1 MRYLLLSLASLLV
14 STVSFAEWQLI
25 NEDDP
30 TDDFD
35 IYVDFHNI
43 DKLSNG
49 RYQFSIKTSTLP
61 QSSVA
66 SYPMPLYKP
75 YTTAMQ
81 IIDCNNQTITTHS
94 QKIFAKIAPSASF
107 IDVLATFNSATASD
121 DDHRTRELSKVDV
134 ADTKLYKRLCSER
147 TS

>member
-1 MRYLLLSLASLLV
+1 MKHLILLLVSSLV
-14 STVSFAEWQLI
+14 STVSFAEWQLV

-30 TDDFD
+30 ADEFD
-35 IYVDFHNI
+35 IYVDFHDI
-43 DKLSNG
+43 ETLANG
-49 RYQFSIKTSTLP
+49 RYQLPMKTSTLP

-75 YTTAMQ
+75 YTSAMQ

-107 IDVLATFNSATASD
+107 IDVLATFNSANAND
-121 DDHRTRELSKVDV
+121 DEYRTRALSKADVVDSRLS
-134 ADTKLYKRLCSER
+134 ARLCS
-147 TS
+147 